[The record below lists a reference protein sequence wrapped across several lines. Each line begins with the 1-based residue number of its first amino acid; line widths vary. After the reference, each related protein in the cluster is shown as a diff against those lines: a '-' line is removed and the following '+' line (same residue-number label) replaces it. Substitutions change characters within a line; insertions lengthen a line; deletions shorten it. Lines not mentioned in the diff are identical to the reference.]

1 MGPTT
6 SVERHRRLM
15 LVRMVTDV
23 PALLGSALGG
33 PQFPLVVCL
42 TLACTVIVVIIPICA
57 SRGKLHVP
65 GYVGLAFLAF
75 AVGLLLGRIAGSRA
89 VAGTIAG
96 VLLSIVFFL
105 LIATALGSVLA
116 LFFYRHPPE
125 A

>member
-1 MGPTT
+1 MFF
-6 SVERHRRLM
+6 EF
-15 LVRMVTDV
+15 
-23 PALLGSALGG
+23 PALLSAVLGG
-33 PQFPLVVCL
+33 PQFPLVISL
-42 TLACTVIVVIIPICA
+42 TVACAVVLVTIPICA

-75 AVGLLLGRIAGSRA
+75 AIGLLLGRIAGTRA

-125 A
+125 G